1 MGTKHQKFIFLLLV
15 FLFAATLSLFA
26 LGRGEDKD
34 RDNEV
39 IFWHYSSGL
48 QGEAMNYLVDQF
60 NGTIGKEKGIVV
72 RPIYQGKASDVSPI
86 QVEGDTPSQ
95 LAKESPD
102 VVQLDS
108 TGIVD
113 VRNSPLLVTIDQ
125 MAARDPSF
133 SLDHFLNGPLLSV
146 TYKGTLLGMPFNA
159 STILLYYNKYA
170 FREASLDPKRGPQD
184 LDELAQYSAKLL
196 KLRGD
201 GKGVERYGFAGV
213 PTTYELVSWIGQQN
227 GLSYLTDQANGHDG
241 DVTRV
246 VFDRDG
252 TLATFLDGWR
262 KVYASGGVAN
272 LTSDVTQ
279 QFVAGR
285 TAMMAASTSSLST
298 VLEAIGGRFELGVGF
313 LPRVNDAATGGV
325 NVGGVAIFL
334 LDNGKDSEKRESWEF
349 LKFLMGKEAQLY
361 WHEKTGYFPTNHL
374 TYEMEE
380 FKDHIAQNPLFEVAI
395 NQLLGSNPEVQSVW
409 WPNSYQAYYEI
420 QNGIRE
426 MLEQNLS
433 TEATV
438 EKLAATLNRFID
450 DYHKMNQP

>member
-72 RPIYQGKASDVSPI
+72 RPIYQGKASDVSTKLRATL
-86 QVEGDTPSQ
+86 QANRQGE
-95 LAKESPD
+95 LPD

-159 STILLYYNKYA
+159 STILLYYNKDA

-325 NVGGVAIFL
+325 NVGGGAIFL

-433 TEATV
+433 TEETV

-450 DYHKMNQP
+450 DYYKMNQP